1 MQQRHQLLE
10 GHPGGADQG
19 DGAPQPAAYQIPV
32 AHDGRMVVFCHRW
45 PTRIA
50 IVSDRYLVGGGLWG
64 SIALIGPTRMPFQKL
79 MPLLHEFA
87 DQLGEGMS
95 GKRKDTPQA
104 AVPRRT
110 VIYKED
116 LE

>member
-1 MQQRHQLLE
+1 M
-10 GHPGGADQG
+10 
-19 DGAPQPAAYQIPV
+19 
-32 AHDGRMVVFCHRW
+32 
-45 PTRIA
+45 
-50 IVSDRYLVGGGLWG
+50 GLHC
-64 SIALIGPTRMPFQKL
+64 LIGPTRMPFQKL

-95 GKRKDTPQA
+95 GKRKDTPQT

>member
-1 MQQRHQLLE
+1 MEWIIVTDSGCDLL
-10 GHPGGADQG
+10 PGEL
-19 DGAPQPAAYQIPV
+19 APNVHLRRVPLSILLGEDIEPQIP
-32 AHDGRMVVFCHRW
+32 GLC
-45 PTRIA
+45 

-64 SIALIGPTRMPFQKL
+64 SVALIGPTRMPFQKL
-79 MPLLHEFA
+79 MPLLHTFA

-104 AVPRRT
+104 AAPRRT

>member
-1 MQQRHQLLE
+1 MSVLLGE
-10 GHPGGADQG
+10 D
-19 DGAPQPAAYQIPV
+19 APQIQKL
-32 AHDGRMVVFCHRW
+32 D
-45 PTRIA
+45 
-50 IVSDRYLVGGGLWG
+50 DRCWAGGLWG
-64 SIALIGPTRMPFQKL
+64 SIADHGPTRMPFQKL
-79 MPLLHEFA
+79 MPLLHYFA

>member
-1 MQQRHQLLE
+1 MSE
-10 GHPGGADQG
+10 ETKKT
-19 DGAPQPAAYQIPV
+19 APAAEAEQQPAAAPEATAEQ
-32 AHDGRMVVFCHRW
+32 
-45 PTRIA
+45 
-50 IVSDRYLVGGGLWG
+50 SE
-64 SIALIGPTRMPFQKL
+64 SIL
-79 MPLLHEFA
+79 
-87 DQLGEGMS
+87 LGEGMS

>member
-1 MQQRHQLLE
+1 MYYSNGNYEAFARPEKPE
-10 GHPGGADQG
+10 G
-19 DGAPQPAAYQIPV
+19 V
-32 AHDGRMVVFCHRW
+32 
-45 PTRIA
+45 
-50 IVSDRYLVGGGLWG
+50 DRKSAYLVGGGLWG

-79 MPLLHEFA
+79 MPLLHTFA

-104 AVPRRT
+104 AAPRRT

>member
-1 MQQRHQLLE
+1 MGLHC
-10 GHPGGADQG
+10 P
-19 DGAPQPAAYQIPV
+19 
-32 AHDGRMVVFCHRW
+32 
-45 PTRIA
+45 
-50 IVSDRYLVGGGLWG
+50 DR
-64 SIALIGPTRMPFQKL
+64 PTRMPFQKL